1 MRRCTAPRWGDGA
14 AIGLNACCDYNTRI
28 GRGGLANGSAT
39 WVGQVIPENCF
50 AEGVPVEVTLEN
62 ITDADRLAY
71 FGVLPAAR
79 THFEAELIEADVR
92 KKKGL

>member
-1 MRRCTAPRWGDGA
+1 M
-14 AIGLNACCDYNTRI
+14 
-28 GRGGLANGSAT
+28 
-39 WVGQVIPENCF
+39 IPENCF

-79 THFEAELIEADVR
+79 THFEAELIEVDVR

>member
-1 MRRCTAPRWGDGA
+1 MRGAQAKDGT

-39 WVGQVIPENCF
+39 WVDQVIPENCF
-50 AEGVPVEVTLEN
+50 AGGIPAKVTQEN
-62 ITDADRLAY
+62 ITDTDRLAY
-71 FGVLPAAR
+71 FGVLSAAR